1 MMNYQMLLIL
11 AIALF
16 SSITM
21 LIIVQIGHS
30 FAQSTDSEEYKSR
43 HDGGDRAE
51 YEQELAYSDPPFY
64 VPPVRDISN
73 GNQDTAN
80 NNANSFNFN
89 IDEQ

>member
-16 SSITM
+16 SSTTM
-21 LIIVQIGHS
+21 LIIAQIGHT
-30 FAQSTDSEEYKSR
+30 FAQSTDSDEYKGR

-64 VPPVRDISN
+64 VPP
-73 GNQDTAN
+73 DTAN
-80 NNANSFNFN
+80 NNTNSFNFN
-89 IDEQ
+89 IDGQ